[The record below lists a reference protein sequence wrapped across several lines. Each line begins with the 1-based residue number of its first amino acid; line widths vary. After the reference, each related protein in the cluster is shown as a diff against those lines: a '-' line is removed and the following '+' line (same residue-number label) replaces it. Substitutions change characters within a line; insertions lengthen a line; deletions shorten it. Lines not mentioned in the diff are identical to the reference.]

1 MTTNRLSIVFSA
13 AFLSLL
19 AMSCSEDVLTFP
31 ELEPARI
38 RIVNV
43 APGIESLQFV
53 IDSSIVLN
61 VPFSEISPSTA
72 IPSGRPIPFVINV
85 NGRPA
90 SRDTSRF
97 TFGTSGA
104 SFLATISLTPGNYSI
119 VSPIRDT
126 ILPANVPNG
135 YVKFLH
141 GVSDDRFFE
150 VEVYYTQEEPLFAS
164 RTFDPYSSS
173 PNFAQ
178 LSPGTYTFYLREAG
192 SSTEFARLENV
203 RIDAGRSYLLYS
215 HPSSAGDGIN
225 LKIQ

>member
-1 MTTNRLSIVFSA
+1 MKNTRSPFMFAAALCAVF
-13 AFLSLL
+13 
-19 AMSCSEDVLTFP
+19 AMSCDEDVLTFP

-53 IDSSIVLN
+53 IDSSTILN
-61 VPFSEISPSTA
+61 VPFSELSAPTE
-72 IPSGRPIPFVINV
+72 IPAGRPIPFVINV

-97 TFGTSGA
+97 TFGTSGS

-126 ILPANVPNG
+126 ILPTNVPNG

-150 VEVYYTQEEPLFAS
+150 VEVYYAQDQSLFAS

-178 LSPGTYTFYLREAG
+178 LSPGTYTFYLREPG
-192 SSTEFARLENV
+192 GSTEFARLENV

-215 HPSSAGDGIN
+215 HSSPTGEGIN